1 MALHEYRFAKKGEDL
16 AAEIIDFVYDFQ
28 DHAINKGYAKSW
40 IKNQDYIEGKFFEA
54 YPGDDIIDI
63 GEQGEQKAMFFNH
76 FRNFYTHTYNQVT
89 ANTPAYTVT
98 AANTDIES
106 KKSAQVAKRVVDH
119 YHKVQGFEEL
129 INNSTKKGIGHGDGY
144 LTIEWDPSI
153 GEKMAE
159 DESGKLHYKG
169 DFSGDV
175 KTVWNVFF
183 DYNKEVKKDW
193 DWVIFRKKKNR
204 FDLAA
209 TFPSKKEEIL
219 AINDFKNTDRYW
231 QYLSDIQSD
240 DSKSQSDDIWVYSF
254 YHKATP
260 AVENG
265 VYAMVAGDDKN
276 ASVMLYEGKRNFY
289 GTRLPIFSISPDEY
303 MTECFGFTDL
313 NSCRG
318 PQELMNV
325 VLSSLATNAIAAGS
339 QNVYAG
345 PSGNNLDIQSTVDGM
360 NFIYADIKPE
370 VLDFYQE
377 NPGLYNLINYCKQ
390 NMETLTGQ
398 NSVVRGDVAGA
409 PNLKSGVAI
418 ATVINMAAQYSMGL
432 TKSYY
437 SMFEAVYTFMIDV
450 LKVVANE
457 ERLIEIVGKRRASDV
472 GYFTKEDLEGVS
484 RVVVEKVNPII
495 KSPAGAM
502 EIGMELLKL
511 EAITTEQYFDII
523 NTGNI
528 DFATENLESL
538 TDLITAYK
546 DALTDGKP
554 MPAVPGINHRLFM
567 REIQSVLTFDVLT
580 NPEKQNV
587 LQNTLKLL
595 SDQMEFVRNG
605 DEVAEYIYAGQVPQP
620 PQQAGGIP
628 NLVNPGNVN
637 QPKPVAQPA
646 QPQAGPNTGGR
657 Q

>member
-1 MALHEYRFAKKGEDL
+1 MALQEYRFALKGDDL
-16 AAEIIDFVYDFQ
+16 ADEIIEAVYDFQ
-28 DHAINKGYAKSW
+28 DHVVDKGYAKSW
-40 IKNQDYIEGKFFEA
+40 IKNQDYIEGKFFES
-54 YPGDDIIDI
+54 YPGDDIIDV
-63 GEQGEQKAMFFNH
+63 GEQGEQKAMFFNQ
-76 FRNFYTHTYNQVT
+76 FRNLYTHTYNLVT

-144 LTIEWDPSI
+144 LTIEWDPTI
-153 GEKMAE
+153 GEKIAQE
-159 DESGKLHYKG
+159 NGKFIYKG
-169 DFSGDV
+169 DFHGDV
-175 KTVWNVFF
+175 KSVWNVFF
-183 DYNKEVKKDW
+183 DYNKENKKDW
-193 DWVIFRKKKNR
+193 DRVTFRKKKNR

-209 TFPSKKEEIL
+209 TFPEKKDEIL
-219 AINDFKNTDRYW
+219 AINDFRNTDRYW
-231 QYLSDIQSD
+231 QYLNNTTSDSDDDQSD
-240 DSKSQSDDIWVYSF
+240 EIWVYSF

-260 AVENG
+260 AVPDG

-276 ASVMLYEGKRNFY
+276 RSVMLYEGDRNPY
-289 GTRLPIFSISPDEY
+289 GDKLPIFNISPDEY
-303 MTECFGFTDL
+303 MTECFGFTDM

-318 PQELMNV
+318 PQELYNV
-325 VLSSLATNAIAAGS
+325 ILSSMATNAIAAGS
-339 QNVYAG
+339 QNIYAG

-360 NFIYADIKPE
+360 NMIYCDIKPE

-377 NPGLYNLINYCKQ
+377 NPGLYNLLNLNKQ
-390 NMETLTGQ
+390 FMETATGM

-432 TKSYY
+432 VKSYY
-437 SMFEAVYTFMIDV
+437 SMFESVYTFMIDI

-457 ERLIEIVGKRRASDV
+457 ERLIEIVGKRRSSDV
-472 GYFTKEDLEGVS
+472 EMFTKEDLTGVS

-502 EIGMELLKL
+502 ETAMELLKIG
-511 EAITTEQYFDII
+511 AITIEQYFDVI

-546 DALTDGKP
+546 DALIDGKP

-580 NPEKQNV
+580 NPEKSNV

-595 SDQMEFVRNG
+595 SEQMQFVRNG
-605 DEVAEYIYAGQVPQP
+605 DEVAEYIYAGQIP
-620 PQQAGGIP
+620 PPPTPAGGGMPQI
-628 NLVNPGNVN
+628 VNPGNVN
-637 QPKPVAQPA
+637 KPKPVADPA
-646 QPQAGPNTGGR
+646 QPQAGANLGGR
-657 Q
+657 

>member
-1 MALHEYRFAKKGEDL
+1 MAIKEYRFAKKKDEL
-16 AAEIIDFVYDFQ
+16 ATEIIEAVYDFQ
-28 DHAINKGYAKSW
+28 DNAIDKGYAKGW
-40 IKNQDYIEGKFFEA
+40 IKNQDYIEGKFYES

-63 GEQGEQKAMFFNH
+63 GEQGEQKAMFFNE
-76 FRNFYTHTYNQVT
+76 FRNFYTHTYNLVT
-89 ANTPAYTVT
+89 ANTPAFTVT

-119 YHKVQGFEEL
+119 YHKVQGFESL

-144 LTIEWDPSI
+144 LTIEWDPTI
-153 GEKMAE
+153 GDKIAQV
-159 DESGKLHYKG
+159 DGKFTYKG
-169 DFSGDV
+169 DFHGDV

-183 DYNKEVKKDW
+183 DYNKDSKKDW
-193 DWVIFRKKKNR
+193 DWAIFRKKKNR

-209 TFPSKKEEIL
+209 TFPEKKDKIL
-219 AINDFKNTDRYW
+219 AINDFRNTDRYW
-231 QYLSDIQSD
+231 QYLNNVQNDE
-240 DSKSQSDDIWVYSF
+240 SKESDDIWVYSF

-260 AVENG
+260 AVPKG

-276 ASVMLYEGKRNFY
+276 SQVMLYEGANGNFY
-289 GTRLPIFSISPDEY
+289 KDKLPIFNIAPDEY

-318 PQELMNV
+318 PQELNNV
-325 VLSSLATNAIAAGS
+325 ILSSIATNAIAAGS
-339 QNVYAG
+339 QNIYAG
-345 PSGNNLDIQSTVDGM
+345 QSGSNLDIQSTVDGM
-360 NFIYADIKPE
+360 NFFYADVEPK

-377 NPGLYNLINYCKQ
+377 NPGLFNIINTSKQ
-390 NMETLTGQ
+390 FMETATGM

-432 TKSYY
+432 VKSYNK
-437 SMFEAVYTFMIDV
+437 MFEDVYTFMIDI

-472 GYFTKEDLEGVS
+472 EMFTKEDLSGVS
-484 RVVVEKVNPII
+484 RVVVQMVNPIS

-502 EIGMELLKL
+502 EIGMELLKM
-511 EAITTEQYFDII
+511 EAITIEQYFDII

-546 DALTDGKP
+546 DALLEGKP
-554 MPAVPGINHRLFM
+554 MPAVPGINSRLFM
-567 REIQSVLTFDVLT
+567 KEIQSVLTFDVLT

-595 SDQMEFVRNG
+595 NDQMEFVRNG
-605 DEVAEYIYAGQVPQP
+605 DEVAEYIYGGQIPQP
-620 PQQAGGIP
+620 QPQGGNIPQVVNAG
-628 NLVNPGNVN
+628 NPN
-637 QPKPVAQPA
+637 QPKPAVQPA
-646 QPQAGPNTGGR
+646 QPQAGANLGG

>member
-1 MALHEYRFAKKGEDL
+1 MATHEYRFAKKGEEL
-16 AAEIIDFVYDFQ
+16 AAEIIDAVYDFQ
-28 DHAINKGYAKSW
+28 DHVINKGYAKSW
-40 IKNQDYIEGKFFEA
+40 VKNQDYIEGKFYES
-54 YPGDDIIDI
+54 YPGDDIIDL
-63 GEQGEQKAMFFNH
+63 GEQGEMKAMFFNH

-119 YHKVQGFEEL
+119 YHKVQGFEDL
-129 INNSTKKGIGHGDGY
+129 INKSTKKGIGHGDGY
-144 LTIEWDPSI
+144 LTIEWDPTI
-153 GEKMAE
+153 GEKIAQE
-159 DESGKLHYKG
+159 NGKFVYKG

-175 KTVWNVFF
+175 KNVWDVFF
-183 DYNKEVKKDW
+183 DYNKTDKKDW
-193 DWVIFRKKKNR
+193 EWVIFRKKKNR
-204 FDLAA
+204 FNLAA
-209 TFPSKKEEIL
+209 TFEKKKAHIL
-219 AINDFKNTDRYW
+219 AINDCKNTDRYW
-231 QYLSDIQSD
+231 QYLNNANDDTSD
-240 DSKSQSDDIWVYSF
+240 SQTDDIWQYSF

-260 AVENG
+260 AVPNG

-276 ASVMLYEGKRNFY
+276 ASTMLYEGDRNFY
-289 GTRLPIFSISPDEY
+289 GDKLPIFNISPDEY

-318 PQELMNV
+318 PQELVNV
-325 VLSSLATNAIAAGS
+325 VLSSMATNAIAAGS
-339 QNVYAG
+339 QNIYAG

-360 NFIYADIKPE
+360 NLIYADIKPE

-377 NPGLYNLINYCKQ
+377 NPGLYNLINFSKTF
-390 NMETLTGQ
+390 METATGM

-437 SMFEAVYTFMIDV
+437 MMFEAVYTFMIDV

-472 GYFTKEDLEGVS
+472 GYFTKDDLQGVS

-502 EIGMELLKL
+502 EVGMELLKI

-546 DALTDGKP
+546 DALTDGKKLP
-554 MPAVPGINHRLFM
+554 PVPGINHRLFM
-567 REIQSVLTFDVLT
+567 REIQSLLTYDVLT
-580 NPEKQNV
+580 NPDKAEV
-587 LQNTLKLL
+587 LQNTLELL
-595 SDQMEFVRNG
+595 NGQMQFVRDG
-605 DEVAEYIYAGQVPQP
+605 DEVAEYIYAGQIPQP
-620 PQQAGGIP
+620 PQPEGGGMPQLID
-628 NLVNPGNVN
+628 PGNVN
-637 QPKPVAQPA
+637 QPASPAKPAI
-646 QPQAGPNTGGR
+646 PQAGPNLGGR
-657 Q
+657 